1 MVLSEMTK
9 IKFARIVVVL
19 VIGNMIVQ
27 NNEISLLTSSVVS
40 VVVLG
45 TWRGIAQSTKILMR
59 RRRLP
64 SK

>member
-1 MVLSEMTK
+1 MVLSGMTK

-19 VIGNMIVQ
+19 VIGNMIAQ

-59 RRRLP
+59 HRRHL